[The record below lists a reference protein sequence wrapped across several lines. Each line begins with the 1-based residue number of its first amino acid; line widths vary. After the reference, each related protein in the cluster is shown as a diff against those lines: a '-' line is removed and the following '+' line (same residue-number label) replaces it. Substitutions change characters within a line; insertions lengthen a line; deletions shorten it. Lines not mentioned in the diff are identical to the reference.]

1 MGSFWVSIGAKLEKH
16 ADTFSK
22 YYKDQQLTSQEVDE
36 VYERDHL
43 QRNWNLMCNYTFE
56 NLTMI

>member
-1 MGSFWVSIGAKLEKH
+1 MEKH

-22 YYKDQQLTSQEVDE
+22 YYEDQQLTSQEVDE